1 MNFMAMRFQY
11 KNPMF
16 YLMLLADAL
25 SVALALW
32 LAYAL
37 RFDFF
42 SSEDFTPAF
51 RDQILRSLPV
61 IIPLKLLLFFLF
73 GLYRGMW
80 RYTNLR
86 DMRKIALAVLSAS
99 LLIVSFIGYQFHF
112 QGFSRGIYLLD
123 AIFTFAFTAGFRIA
137 VREFFAL
144 RSQGRIVNPFK
155 WNTGAPHVHRAKVV
169 VIGAGTCGEHL
180 LRELSGEHQA
190 PYNIACYLDDDPA
203 KKHRSL
209 HGVPIFGG
217 IDQLCAAIEK
227 YDAELVLIAIAHLD
241 GTGMRRII
249 EACETC
255 GLPFK
260 RIPTAGSIAAG
271 TVSLKELRD
280 VNYEDLLGRP
290 PVELEHPAI
299 AEYLEGKTVL
309 VTGAGGS
316 IGSELVRQILSFN
329 PARLV
334 LVDAGEENLFN
345 IQMELQNVYG
355 FDAIIPAIARVQDEA
370 VMKALFEKY
379 RPFTVFHAAAYKH
392 VPLMEINPWQA
403 IENNVVGSYTAMKC
417 AQEAGVRRFVLVS
430 TDKAVRP
437 TNVMGATKRV
447 TELIMHAMA
456 KDSKTVFMAVRFGNV
471 LGSSGSVV
479 PIFRRQI
486 ERGGPVTITHP
497 EMTRY
502 FMTIPEASRLILQA
516 GTLGEGGEIFILHM
530 GTPVKIAD
538 MARDLIRLSGKDP
551 DAEIEIVYTGLRPGE
566 KLYEELITEGEG
578 IVPTR
583 HEKIMV
589 LRPENGTDRDWIEKE
604 IAELRSLSAQ
614 HDAQA
619 VKTKLNS
626 MIPEYVS
633 QETDAVL

>member
-1 MNFMAMRFQY
+1 MRFQFR
-11 KNPMF
+11 NPTF
-16 YLMLLADAL
+16 YLMILADAL
-25 SVALALW
+25 GIALALW
-32 LAYAL
+32 LAYVL

-42 SSEDFTPAF
+42 QSDDFTEGF
-51 RDQILRSLPV
+51 QGQILRSLPTV
-61 IIPLKLLLFFLF
+61 IPLKLILFFLF

-86 DMRKIALAVLSAS
+86 DMRKIVLASVAAF
-99 LLIVSFIGYQFHF
+99 LLIVSFIGYRFHF
-112 QGFSRGIYLLD
+112 QGFARGIYLLD
-123 AIFTFAFTAGFRIA
+123 AIFTFAFTAGFRIM

-155 WNTGAPHVHRAKVV
+155 WSTGIPHIHRAKVV
-169 VIGAGTCGEHL
+169 VIGAGYCGEHL
-180 LRELSGEHQA
+180 LRELSVESQA
-190 PYNIACYLDDDPA
+190 PYNIVCYLDDDPA

-217 IDQLCAAIEK
+217 TDQLCAAIEK
-227 YDAELVLIAIAHLD
+227 YDAELVLIAIPSLD
-241 GTGMRRII
+241 GAGIRRII
-249 EACETC
+249 EECETC

-260 RIPTAGSIAAG
+260 RIPTAGSIADG
-271 TVSLKELRD
+271 SVSLKELRD
-280 VNYEDLLGRP
+280 VNYEDLLSRP
-290 PVELEHPAI
+290 QVELEHPAI
-299 AEYLEGKTVL
+299 AEYLEDKTVL

-316 IGSELVRQILSFN
+316 IGSELVRQIINFN

-345 IQMELQNVYG
+345 IQMELQNVHG
-355 FDAIIPAIARVQDEA
+355 FDAVVPAIARVQDEA
-370 VMKALFEKY
+370 VMKGLFEKY
-379 RPFTVFHAAAYKH
+379 QPFTVFHAAAYKH

-403 IENNVVGSYTAMKC
+403 IENNVVGSYTVMKC
-417 AQEAGVRRFVLVS
+417 AQAAGVKRFVLVS

-447 TELIMHAMA
+447 TELIMHAL
-456 KDSKTVFMAVRFGNV
+456 SKNSDTVFMAVRFGNV

-479 PIFRRQI
+479 PLFRRQI
-486 ERGGPVTITHP
+486 ERGGPVTVTHP
-497 EMTRY
+497 DMTRY

-516 GTLGEGGEIFILHM
+516 GTLGEGGEIFVLHM

-551 DAEIEIVYTGLRPGE
+551 DGEIEIEYTGLRPGE

-578 IVPTR
+578 IVSTR

-589 LRPENGTDRDWIEKE
+589 LRSENGVDRDWVELQVD
-604 IAELRSLSAQ
+604 ELRTLAAQ
-614 HDAQA
+614 HDAKA
-619 VKTKLNS
+619 VKAKLS
-626 MIPEYVS
+626 GMIPEYAS
-633 QETDAVL
+633 QTTDAVL

>member
-1 MNFMAMRFQY
+1 MMV
-11 KNPMF
+11 
-16 YLMLLADAL
+16 ADAL
-25 SVALALW
+25 GIALALW
-32 LAYAL
+32 LAYVL

-42 SSEDFTPAF
+42 QSEDFTEAF
-51 RDQILRSLPV
+51 RGQILRSLPV
-61 IIPLKLLLFFLF
+61 IIPLKLILFFLF

-86 DMRKIALAVLSAS
+86 DMRKIVLASAAAF
-99 LLIVSFIGYQFHF
+99 LLIVSFIGYRFHF

-123 AIFTFAFTAGFRIA
+123 AIFTFALTAGIRIT

-155 WNTGAPHVHRAKVV
+155 WSTGAPHIHRAKVI
-169 VIGAGTCGEHL
+169 VIGAGYCGEHL
-180 LRELSGEHQA
+180 LRELSVEHQA
-190 PYNIACYLDDDPA
+190 PYSIACYLDDDPA

-209 HGVPIFGG
+209 HGVPIVGG
-217 IDQLCAAIEK
+217 VDQLCAAIEK
-227 YDAELVLIAIAHLD
+227 YDAELVLIAVANLD
-241 GTGMRRII
+241 GAGMRRII
-249 EACETC
+249 EACEDA
-255 GLPFK
+255 GIPFK
-260 RIPTAGSIAAG
+260 RIPTAGSIADG
-271 TVSLKELRD
+271 SVSLKELRD

-290 PVELEHPAI
+290 PVELEHPAV

-316 IGSELVRQILSFN
+316 IGSELVRQIIRFN
-329 PARLV
+329 PARLI
-334 LVDAGEENLFN
+334 LIDAGEENLFT
-345 IQMELQNVYG
+345 IQMELKNVHS
-355 FDAIIPAIARVQDEA
+355 FDAVVPAIARVQDEA
-370 VMKALFEKY
+370 VMKGLFEKY
-379 RPFTVFHAAAYKH
+379 RPYTVFHAAAYKH

-403 IENNVVGSYTAMKC
+403 IENNVVGSYTVMKC
-417 AQEAGVRRFVLVS
+417 AQAAGVKRFVLVS

-447 TELIMHAMA
+447 TELIMHAM
-456 KDSKTVFMAVRFGNV
+456 SKNSATVFMAVRFGNV

-486 ERGGPVTITHP
+486 ERGGPVTVTDP
-497 EMTRY
+497 EITRY

-516 GTLGEGGEIFILHM
+516 GTLGKGGEIFILHM
-530 GTPVKIAD
+530 GTPVRIAD

-551 DAEIEIVYTGLRPGE
+551 DADIEIEYTGLRPGE

-589 LRPENGTDRDWIEKE
+589 LRPDNGIDRDWVEQQ
-604 IAELRSLSAQ
+604 IAELRTLAAQ
-614 HDAQA
+614 HDANA
-619 VKTKLNS
+619 VKAKLTR
-626 MIPEYVS
+626 MIPEYAAQTV
-633 QETDAVL
+633 DAVL

>member
-1 MNFMAMRFQY
+1 MTMRFQY
-11 KNPMF
+11 KNPTF
-16 YLMLLADAL
+16 YLMLLADAV
-25 SVALALW
+25 SISLALW
-32 LAYAL
+32 LAYML

-42 SSEDFTPAF
+42 QSVDYTEEFHG
-51 RDQILRSLPV
+51 QIFRSLSS
-61 IIPLKLLLFFLF
+61 IIPLKLVLFFLF

-86 DMRKIALAVLSAS
+86 DMRKIAMAVTSAS
-99 LLIVSFIGYQFHF
+99 LLIISFIAYRFHF

-123 AIFTFAFTAGFRIA
+123 AIFTFAFTASFRIA
-137 VREFFAL
+137 VREFFAY
-144 RSQGRIVNPFK
+144 RSQGRVVNPFK
-155 WNTGAPHVHRAKVV
+155 WSTGGPHVHRARVV
-169 VIGAGTCGEHL
+169 VIGAGYCGEHL
-180 LRELSGEHQA
+180 LRELSVEHQA
-190 PYNIACYLDDDPA
+190 PYNIVCYLDDDPK

-217 IDQLCAAIEK
+217 VDQLCAAVEK
-227 YDAELVLIAIAHLD
+227 YDAELVLIAIAQLD
-241 GTGMRRII
+241 GAGVRRII
-249 EACETC
+249 ETCETC

-260 RIPTAGSIAAG
+260 RIPTAGSIADG
-271 TVSLKELRD
+271 SVSLKELRD

-290 PVELEHPAI
+290 QVELEHPAI

-316 IGSELVRQILSFN
+316 IGSELVRQIIRFE

-345 IQMELQNVYG
+345 IQMELQNMHG
-355 FDAIIPAIARVQDEA
+355 FDAVVPAIARVQDEA
-370 VMKALFEKY
+370 VMKGLFERY

-417 AQEAGVRRFVLVS
+417 AQESGVKRFVLVS

-447 TELIMHAMA
+447 TELIMHALA
-456 KDSKTVFMAVRFGNV
+456 KNSDTVFMAVRFGNV

-479 PIFRRQI
+479 PLFRRQI
-486 ERGGPVTITHP
+486 ERGGPVTVTDP
-497 EMTRY
+497 EITRY

-551 DAEIEIVYTGLRPGE
+551 DDDIQIEYTGLRPGE

-583 HEKIMV
+583 HKKIMV
-589 LRPENGTDRDWIEKE
+589 LRPENGVDRDWVEQE
-604 IAELRSLSAQ
+604 ISELRLLAAR
-614 HDAQA
+614 HDAKA
-619 VKTKLNS
+619 VKAKLS
-626 MIPEYVS
+626 GMIPEYAP
-633 QETDAVL
+633 QTADAVL